1 MTRNWITAGV
11 ALLAAVVVFAAHTFF
26 VSATRPRQVDVL
38 AAARDLRPGE
48 ALKDADLTVVQVYED
63 ARVDAYFPPSE
74 RERLVGAYV
83 LLPFVEGQPLTRS
96 GVLASGGSR
105 TLALL
110 ADDPDLVLFP
120 IPLDAGNVIAGEP
133 ASYLPGDYVGLAVV
147 FESRPR
153 EPERP
158 EPTPGPALPSL
169 PPFAATPTPTPQVA
183 ATPTPTP
190 TPQPFLAYEAR
201 GVPPVVR
208 VLDRPARV
216 ILVTGLPSSPQD
228 EEGTAGLLSTVGQ
241 ERPFLW
247 VLVPRDDV
255 ELLSLALS
263 AGEIHVFLMHPD
275 AASRPGGY
283 SYWDFEAALRKE
295 REAQVGEATPPSP
308 TPPASATSTPAG
320 VETPLATA
328 TPTPTLTP

>member
-1 MTRNWITAGV
+1 MNRNWITAGV
-11 ALLAAVVVFAAHTFF
+11 AFLAAVVVFVLHSLY
-26 VSATRPRQVDVL
+26 VRSTRPAMIEVL
-38 AAARDLRPGE
+38 AAARNLRPGE
-48 ALKDADLTVVQVYED
+48 VIEEGDLTVVQVYED
-63 ARVDAYFPPSE
+63 ARAGAYFPPDARNE
-74 RERLVGAYV
+74 VTGGYV
-83 LLPFVEGQPLTRS
+83 LIPFAEGQPLTRS

-147 FESRPR
+147 FGNRPR

-158 EPTPGPALPSL
+158 EPTPGPGLSAF
-169 PPFAATPTPTPQVA
+169 PPFAATPTPQTP
-183 ATPTPTP
+183 ATPTPTA
-190 TPQPFLAYEAR
+190 TPRPFLAYEDR

-208 VLDRPARV
+208 VLDAPAQV
-216 ILVTGLPSSPQD
+216 VMVTGLPTSTQ
-228 EEGTAGLLSTVGQ
+228 ENGETAGVFVAVGR

-247 VLVPRDDV
+247 VLVSRDDV

-263 AGEIHVFLMHPD
+263 SGEIHVFLMHPD
-275 AASRPGGY
+275 ATSRPGGY

-295 REAQVGEATPPSP
+295 REAQVGEAVSPSP
-308 TPPASATSTPAG
+308 TPFASAPATPTSEAVGTPS
-320 VETPLATA
+320 P
-328 TPTPTLTP
+328 TPTPTP